1 VILLRVIFMVAC
13 YHNRITV
20 TVFCVIM
27 IIMKP
32 NFSSCYN
39 QDAGKPA
46 GVRGNCQEQPCTCGC
61 PGQVN
66 NLAPFQTNNL

>member
-13 YHNRITV
+13 YHNHITV
-20 TVFCVIM
+20 TVFCVSM

-39 QDAGKPA
+39 QDVGK
-46 GVRGNCQEQPCTCGC
+46 VRQSTK
-61 PGQVN
+61 
-66 NLAPFQTNNL
+66 